1 MTKHLFLAIVMMV
14 AATAVLSAQENK
26 GPVFADTL
34 YINTNDDYR
43 LMIVSK
49 NIARYEP
56 ADTLQRLLLKA
67 SADLMSIELPDFGDR
82 FMRIYYGLDKDGNAK
97 MRFEEVTGDSR
108 QYLVLE
114 NGETLPPLPVE
125 LILKQGEDTR
135 LHCYVEDVMAV
146 EDLAQEDLTRVIREV
161 IEKQT
166 ETHLWSKRVAV
177 TSRWKVT
184 DGITGNEPRQLYR
197 NTQIGDQIELSGSVN
212 ASLIRNTLV
221 PSIDLVLGVSLARK
235 TVLKHMFNFDFSM
248 NYIFNKIPEGGY
260 NTDINTFMGGSWYI
274 NTSSHRD
281 NPKWYGLGVGYLVW
295 RNGDFFDKDTWRLT
309 LGARFG
315 KHYSVMPELYFGNNF
330 KNVMPGLKFR
340 FSF

>member
-14 AATAVLSAQENK
+14 AATVVLSAHENK
-26 GPVFADTL
+26 GQVFADTL
-34 YINTNDDYR
+34 YVNTNDNYR
-43 LMIVSK
+43 LMIVSE
-49 NIARYEP
+49 NITGYQP
-56 ADTLQRLLLKA
+56 ADTLQRFLLKV
-67 SADLMSIELPDFGDR
+67 SSDLMSIELPDFGDS
-82 FMRIYYGLDKDGNAK
+82 FMRIYYSTDKEGNAK
-97 MRFEEVTGDSR
+97 MRFEEVTNDPR

-114 NGETLPPLPVE
+114 NGDIVPPLPVE
-125 LILKQGEDTR
+125 LILNQGEHTR
-135 LHCYVEDVMAV
+135 LHCFVEDVMAV
-146 EDLAQEDLTRVIREV
+146 EDLAQEDLTRVISEV
-161 IEKQT
+161 IDRQT
-166 ETHLWSKRVAV
+166 KTHLWTKRVAV

-184 DGITGNEPRQLYR
+184 DGITGSEPQQIYR
-197 NTQIGDQIELSGSVN
+197 NTKIGDQIELSGSVN

-221 PSIDLVLGVSLARK
+221 PSIDLVLGMSLARK
-235 TVLKHMFNFDFSM
+235 TVLKHMFHFDFSM
-248 NYIFNKIPEGGY
+248 NYIFNETPEGGY
-260 NTDINTFMGGSWYI
+260 KTDINTFMGGSWYI

-281 NPKWYGLGVGYLVW
+281 NPQWYGLGVAYLVW